1 MRPNFSEAQSTPVG
15 AAPPARLQLHEAHL
29 AAGWKKRKNSGQP
42 VPFRLYPP
50 PSWPC
55 ELIVVVVLS
64 LSGVPVC
71 ASQAP
76 AKPLILGLKIEG
88 TQRPLKLH
96 TQVGELLDRQCVARD
111 LRQLWA
117 SGEFDDIRVE
127 INNHVI
133 STPTPSFPDTSKDS
147 SSGARFLA
155 PIGEPPSQNLLP
167 DESMMA
173 QDRISGESGGVY
185 VVFKV
190 VERSR
195 YVLRRIKFRPSYRRY
210 PVEDLHGT
218 MVDKRLA
225 HQVATKLQEKL
236 AADGYLDAVIQAEVV
251 PVDLKEADLLVRV
264 RPGERYQLRQV
275 KFSGSLAFDNQVLQ
289 QALRQ
294 NQHRSSTLGLGSLWK
309 GPQPFSYRGVESDV
323 EYVRSF
329 YFSRGYWNAVVTLDR
344 VGFDGNEASVFIA
357 VESGPHYDISRAEIS
372 GEAAKTE
379 TILPSGT
386 GSSTES
392 LCRCLRDSQRRAEK
406 AGKLDFAVHLD
417 VQSSPS
423 ADLTDG
429 SAHNGNQESL
439 GEEMVSSLKARIEG
453 GPSYKVGRI
462 DFQGNHN
469 FGDLTLRRALLLNE
483 GDLFDYGKLRGSL
496 ARLNQMGLFETLTQ
510 DQVRMVRNP
519 VTAEVDLTL
528 MVKEKPRGRWD
539 LSGSVDPLSL
549 LKPVQFSMGSRLPAW
564 TSRTLELSTFFGS
577 ISLFPLGQPL
587 TPAFLIQP
595 GSHWKPLLA
604 FGRPYL
610 PGQEWLSG
618 FVFLPQIG
626 WKGTAYNSS
635 VIQVQRVTSAL
646 GADWATPPTL
656 TVSVWRTGAK
666 NDVGPAQ
673 PRFVG
678 SLLCDTPKPHMAWVK
693 SATMAA
699 LDLALTIPRF

>member
-1 MRPNFSEAQSTPVG
+1 MRPNFSEAQSASVSV
-15 AAPPARLQLHEAHL
+15 APPARLQLSEVHL
-29 AAGWKKRKNSGQP
+29 AAGWKKRRNSGQP
-42 VPFRLYPP
+42 LPLCLYPP

-55 ELIVVVVLS
+55 ELIAVVLLL

-76 AKPLILGLKIEG
+76 AKPLILGVKIEG
-88 TQRPLKLH
+88 TQRPLKLN
-96 TQVGELLDRQCVARD
+96 TQVGDLLERECVARD

-127 INNHVI
+127 IADREI
-133 STPTPSFPDTSKDS
+133 STPTPSFSDTTKDS
-147 SSGARFLA
+147 SSSARFLA
-155 PIGEPPSQNLLP
+155 PTVEPSSQNPLLG
-167 DESMMA
+167 ESMITED
-173 QDRISGESGGVY
+173 QTPRESGGVY

-195 YVLRRIKFRPSYRRY
+195 YVLRGIKFQPSYRRY
-210 PVEDLHGT
+210 PVEDLHGN
-218 MVDKRLA
+218 MVDKKLA
-225 HQVATKLQEKL
+225 HQVATKLEEKL
-236 AADGYLDAVIQAEVV
+236 AADGYLDAVIQTEVV
-251 PVDLKEADLLVRV
+251 PVDLREAELLVRV
-264 RPGERYQLRQV
+264 RPGQRYQLRQV
-275 KFSGSLAFDNQVLQ
+275 KFSGTLAFDKEVLQ

-323 EYVRSF
+323 EYLRSF
-329 YFSRGYWNAVVTLDR
+329 YFSRGYWNAVVSLDR
-344 VGFDGNEASVFIA
+344 VGFDENEATVFIA

-372 GEAAKTE
+372 GVAAKTE

-386 GSSTES
+386 VSSTES
-392 LCRCLRDSQRRAEK
+392 LCRCLRDSQRKAEQT
-406 AGKLDFAVHLD
+406 GKLDFAVHLD
-417 VQSSPS
+417 VQPSPS
-423 ADLTDG
+423 TDLTDG
-429 SAHNGNQESL
+429 PAHTGDQGSRRKEVMTSL
-439 GEEMVSSLKARIEG
+439 RARIEA

-496 ARLNQMGLFETLTQ
+496 TRLNQMGLLETLTQ

-519 VTAEVDLTL
+519 VTAQVDLTL
-528 MVKEKPRGRWD
+528 MLKEKPRGRWD
-539 LSGSVDPLSL
+539 LSGSMDPLSL
-549 LKPVQFSMGSRLPAW
+549 LKPVQFSIGSRLPDW
-564 TSRTLELSTFFGS
+564 TNRTLELSTFFGAM
-577 ISLFPLGQPL
+577 SLFPLGQPL

-610 PGQEWLSG
+610 PGQEWRSG

-646 GADWATPPTL
+646 GDDWATPPTL

-666 NDVGPAQ
+666 DDGPAQ

-678 SLLCDTPKPHMAWVK
+678 SLLCDAPKPHLAWVK